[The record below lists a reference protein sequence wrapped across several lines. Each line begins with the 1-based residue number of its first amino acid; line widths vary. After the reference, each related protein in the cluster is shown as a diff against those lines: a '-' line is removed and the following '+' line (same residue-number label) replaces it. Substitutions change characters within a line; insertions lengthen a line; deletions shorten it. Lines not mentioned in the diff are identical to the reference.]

1 MLAKHTSMV
10 YIGGMTLS
18 DYLELKR
25 INNTQFARIIGRSG
39 EAVRRYRE
47 GARIPA
53 PDVMVDVF
61 LATEGAVQPNDFYN
75 LPVLK

>member
-1 MLAKHTSMV
+1 MMV
-10 YIGGMTLS
+10 YTGGMTLS
-18 DYLELKR
+18 DYLDLKR
-25 INNTQFARIIGRSG
+25 INNGQFARIIGRSG
-39 EAVRRYRE
+39 EAVRRYRAGE
-47 GARIPA
+47 RIPA